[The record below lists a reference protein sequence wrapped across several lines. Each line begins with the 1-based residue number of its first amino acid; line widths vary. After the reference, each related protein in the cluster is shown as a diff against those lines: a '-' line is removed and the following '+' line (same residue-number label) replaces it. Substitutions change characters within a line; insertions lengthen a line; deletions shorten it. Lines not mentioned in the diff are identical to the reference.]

1 MCASVYCC
9 CVIRFQVPQECSPPS
24 RGTPPT
30 TEDEIDK
37 PKEPEK
43 PEYTL
48 VNSLLTFTK
57 SEVGSQTEY
66 TVHWWTVC

>member
-1 MCASVYCC
+1 MLT
-9 CVIRFQVPQECSPPS
+9 PS

-48 VNSLLTFTK
+48 VNSLLTFTM
-57 SEVGSQTEY
+57 SEVGSKSIQY
-66 TVHWWTVC
+66 TGGLFVNMWQERGNYTSELSVSIH